1 MLKDTLIVIKAIV
14 TSITNTEAKN
24 NSAYTYVFWQA
35 SGVYGLPP
43 LNLRLQIVRIV
54 SVETDDNFCMKMQS
68 LLQPCPI
75 V

>member
-35 SGVYGLPP
+35 SGVYGLSP
-43 LNLRLQIVRIV
+43 LNLRLQIVRVAMLKRMV
-54 SVETDDNFCMKMQS
+54 SFEEKRSHFFI
-68 LLQPCPI
+68 LAL
-75 V
+75 

>member
-1 MLKDTLIVIKAIV
+1 MLKDISFPIEAIV

-24 NSAYTYVFWQA
+24 NSAYIYVFWQA
-35 SGVYGLPP
+35 SGVYGLSL

-54 SVETDDNFCMKMQS
+54 RLKRVMP
-68 LLQPCPI
+68 L

>member
-54 SVETDDNFCMKMQS
+54 MLKRVMPFEEKRSHFFV
-68 LLQPCPI
+68 LAL
-75 V
+75 

>member
-35 SGVYGLPP
+35 SGVYGLSP

-54 SVETDDNFCMKMQS
+54 MLKRMVSF
-68 LLQPCPI
+68 
-75 V
+75 